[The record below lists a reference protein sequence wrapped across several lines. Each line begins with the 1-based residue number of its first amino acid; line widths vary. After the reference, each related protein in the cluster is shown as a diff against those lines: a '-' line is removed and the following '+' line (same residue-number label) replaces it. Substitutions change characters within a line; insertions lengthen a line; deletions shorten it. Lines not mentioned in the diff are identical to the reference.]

1 MSGLRLF
8 VCDGCGL
15 SFRAYKNFLECPVCG
30 RACYTAGLT
39 SDEIAQSEELRRRQT
54 ENLLKIKAIH
64 DAIYAFILSVPVA
77 IGAYCA
83 GYVIGL
89 LRG

>member
-30 RACYTAGLT
+30 QACYAPGLT
-39 SDEIAQSEELRRRQT
+39 ADEIAQSKESRRRRA
-54 ENLLKIKAIH
+54 ENLLKIKAISNAMH
-64 DAIYAFILSVPVA
+64 ALVLCVPVA
-77 IGAYCA
+77 AVAYYA
-83 GYVIGL
+83 GYMLGL
-89 LRG
+89 LRR